1 MLKRELQE
9 QEMNDMD
16 SDKLN
21 INNTNSEETA
31 VKEPAFEEKTEVKA
45 DAESAQTV
53 PETNESIEESILDAE
68 KYENPEISSRRKAN
82 SFVSHISGGKTP
94 EAAEE
99 KVTEDPQLG
108 EGLNSYK
115 EIRHD
120 DPDKVPVRP
129 SLADDEVPNMPGAIL
144 RHAREMLGLSQR
156 MVAEKL
162 VMRVNTVSDIEN
174 DRLNQ
179 PTALNFTREK
189 IRDYANLV
197 NIDPKV
203 VVQLYE
209 ENVKEAASLARSNRD
224 SSSRTS
230 YENETESGSGHK
242 GLIFG
247 LCAVCLV
254 GVGSYFFFANSSP
267 KEEQASGAL
276 TLDNTPAEVLP
287 SAADVESVQPEVA
300 SETAAA
306 APEAPEAP
314 APVEKADENTQR
326 ARRQALDLGSNEISH
341 QDDVSSQVV
350 AETNNSESLKVG
362 ESSGTPAAPQTKA
375 AETGGF
381 GIIPPQMEQEVNA
394 RKQAEAEKIRAEK
407 EKAEALK
414 KAEEEKLALAK
425 QQEEQKM
432 RQELKAREQELQN
445 AQRKAEDSAAPKE
458 LSSSLRD
465 ISGSVKLS
473 GRQGLASM
481 NSASVSVRGP
491 VSMKITDSRGKVLAQ
506 GSYKS
511 GDKVNVT
518 GIPPLKISVTD
529 SSLIR
534 VGYMGGSV
542 NVPASK
548 QVSFTL
554 PNR

>member
-9 QEMNDMD
+9 REMNDMD
-16 SDKLN
+16 SDNLN
-21 INNTNSEETA
+21 MKNTNSEETA
-31 VKEPAFEEKTEVKA
+31 VKEPTFEEKAEVKT
-45 DAESAQTV
+45 DSESAQSV
-53 PETNESIEESILDAE
+53 PETNESVAESILDAD

-94 EAAEE
+94 EDTEE

-115 EIRHD
+115 EFRHD

-224 SSSRTS
+224 SSARVS

-242 GLIFG
+242 GLILG

-267 KEEQASGAL
+267 KNEQASGAL
-276 TLDNTPAEVLP
+276 TLDNSPAEVLP
-287 SAADVESVQPEVA
+287 SAADIASVQPEVA
-300 SETAAA
+300 SEPAAA
-306 APEAPEAP
+306 ASAAQEAP

-350 AETNNSESLKVG
+350 AETDNSESLKVG
-362 ESSGTPAAPQTKA
+362 ESSNSPAAQPKTA
-375 AETGGF
+375 AAGGF

-414 KAEEEKLALAK
+414 KAEAEKLALAK

-458 LSSSLRD
+458 LSASLRD